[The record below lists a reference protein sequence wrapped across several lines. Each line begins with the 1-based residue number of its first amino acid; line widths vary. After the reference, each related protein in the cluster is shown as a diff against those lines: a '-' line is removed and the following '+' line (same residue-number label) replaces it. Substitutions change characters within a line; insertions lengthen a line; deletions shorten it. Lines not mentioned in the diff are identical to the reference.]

1 MRRRKEGKGSI
12 GHGWKGGG
20 GGGEKDDTGGG
31 EEDRG
36 SILLGFLL
44 AVAYP
49 ANCGAHSWKH
59 RASHGQPSPPCNWS
73 KRKQVV
79 CGLK

>member
-1 MRRRKEGKGSI
+1 MDGKEEEEE
-12 GHGWKGGG
+12 
-20 GGGEKDDTGGG
+20 GGEKDKTGEG
-31 EEDRG
+31 EEEEARG

-49 ANCGAHSWKH
+49 ANCGAHSWKR

>member
-1 MRRRKEGKGSI
+1 MLDIKGREEEEGE
-12 GHGWKGGG
+12 
-20 GGGEKDDTGGG
+20 EKDETGGG
-31 EEDRG
+31 EQEEGRG

-49 ANCGAHSWKH
+49 ANCGAHSWRH
-59 RASHGQPSPPCNWS
+59 RASHGQLSQPCNWS
-73 KRKQVV
+73 KRKQVE